1 LGIDLV
7 NKPDLAM
14 NQNVALFV
22 LVHGFKTGAFTGR
35 KITDYINNHQTDFL
49 NARRCINGTD
59 KMLQIANLAKKF
71 LTIL

>member
-1 LGIDLV
+1 
-7 NKPDLAM
+7 
-14 NQNVALFV
+14 
-22 LVHGFKTGAFTGR
+22 VHGFKTGAFTGG